1 MQFNPYG
8 RDPILLGV
16 DLVNDPVRDPEHLA
30 RRCEDAGLVLERP
43 VQAEDVPGVLAFLRR
58 WEGVVDADDAAG
70 RSILLNVLLAE
81 FAAPPQLT
89 DHAGTGWHL
98 HFRDADL
105 PVHRQVASL
114 ISVGTA
120 LHLTGL
126 GMSRLGRCAATNCS
140 RVFADVS
147 KNGRQRFCSPGCG
160 NRAAVQRH
168 RARAAGVPLA
178 P

>member
-16 DLVNDPVRDPEHLA
+16 DLVNDPVGRPDQLA
-30 RRCEDAGLVLERP
+30 ERCEEAGLVLQRAVRP
-43 VQAEDVPGVLAFLRR
+43 DDIGGVAAFLHR
-58 WEGVVDADDAAG
+58 WEQVVDANAAV
-70 RSILLNVLLAE
+70 RRAELLNVLLAE

-98 HFRDADL
+98 HFRDDDL
-105 PVHRQVASL
+105 PVHTQIASL
-114 ISVGTA
+114 ICVGTA
-120 LHLTGL
+120 HHLTGL
-126 GMSRLGRCAATNCS
+126 GMTRLGRCAATSCT
-140 RVFADVS
+140 RVYADVS

-168 RARAAGVPLA
+168 RAKLAGL
-178 P
+178 

>member
-8 RDPILLGV
+8 RDPIQLGV
-16 DLVNDPVRDPEHLA
+16 GLVNDPVVDPELLA
-30 RRCEDAGLVLERP
+30 ARCQEAGLVLERE
-43 VQAEDVPGVLAFLRR
+43 VDAQDVVGVRAFLER
-58 WEGVVDADDAAG
+58 WQRVIDAVGPVDRAD
-70 RSILLNVLLAE
+70 LLNVLLAE

-89 DHAGTGWHL
+89 DHTGTGWHL
-98 HFRDADL
+98 HFRDDDL
-105 PVHRQVASL
+105 PVHRQIASL

-126 GMSRLGRCAATNCS
+126 GMSRLGRCAATKCT

-168 RARAAGVPLA
+168 RARVSSR
-178 P
+178 

>member
-8 RDPILLGV
+8 RDPIQLGIS
-16 DLVNDPVRDPEHLA
+16 LVNDPVDSPELLA
-30 RRCEDAGLVLERP
+30 QRCSDAGLVLQRQVRP
-43 VQAEDVPGVLAFLRR
+43 GDLPAVRDFLLR
-58 WEGVVDADDAAG
+58 WERVIDAADPVE
-70 RSILLNVLLAE
+70 RATLLNALLAE

-126 GMSRLGRCAATNCS
+126 GMTRLGRCAATDRCR
-140 RVFADVS
+140 RVFADIS
-147 KNGRQRFCSPGCG
+147 NNGRQRFCSPGCG

-168 RARAAGVPLA
+168 RARAAR
-178 P
+178 